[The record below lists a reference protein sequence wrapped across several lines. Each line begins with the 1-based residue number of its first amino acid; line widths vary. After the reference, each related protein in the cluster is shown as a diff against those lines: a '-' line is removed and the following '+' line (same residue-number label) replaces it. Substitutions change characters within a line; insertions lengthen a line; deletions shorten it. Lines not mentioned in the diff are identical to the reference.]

1 MVNEGPASENLHMSR
16 NSNGAANILHHYH
29 VHYNKHSPN
38 AVNWIIYGLKSVF
51 RELLSMSKVISA
63 NRLADGIV
71 VYAGRDGSWSER
83 LSQAKVFASKA
94 EAEAGLLIAQNDAK
108 RNLVV
113 EPVVVEVT
121 GDASGL
127 RAVTLREAIR
137 ARGPTIDFLLRTHAF
152 AQDADPAQ
160 ENTAKQATKAVL
172 RVPRLADRREHDPR
186 EHELMVA
193 ADFPDALAR

>member
-1 MVNEGPASENLHMSR
+1 MP
-16 NSNGAANILHHYH
+16 
-29 VHYNKHSPN
+29 
-38 AVNWIIYGLKSVF
+38 
-51 RELLSMSKVISA
+51 KVICA

-83 LSQAKVFASKA
+83 LNHAKIFASKA
-94 EAEAGLLIAQNDAK
+94 EAEAGLLIAQDDAK
-108 RNLVV
+108 RNLIV

-121 GDASGL
+121 EDASGL

-137 ARGPTIDFLLRTHAF
+137 AQGPTIDFLPRTWAF
-152 AQDADPAQ
+152 AHGADAPQ

-172 RVPRLADRREHDPR
+172 HLPRSADRR

-193 ADFPDALAR
+193 ADFAAEDAR